1 MYITPCLSICRVDHF
16 TGVCIGGGSTRKEID
31 TWSDMTESDRMI
43 VMKRLG
49 YGRRTSREE
58 RMRRYDK
65 G

>member
-1 MYITPCLSICRVDHF
+1 MYITPCLSICRVDPF
-16 TGVCIGGGSTRKEID
+16 TGVCIGCGRTRKEID